1 MDTNGATT
9 GDGLDLPESLKRVNA
24 KPLTKSQIKVRD
36 AAIAR
41 VATPA
46 TNSRL
51 PKGGLEPAG
60 VAMLKEASVAKS
72 TKDAGRH
79 DERAV
84 VKQQERAAKVRE
96 GRGGLITVASIAKEY
111 GMIPREARACL
122 RAAKL
127 TKPAGGWAFD
137 AKDPALAKVREVLTS
152 GKVKTTKTKTPVAPK
167 STPIPPPS
175 ETVWSGKAKK
185 VAKAKIAVAVSAKVA
200 ARAEAKKAVRA
211 KKPTKVPF
219 NAKAAAA
226 AKPVR
231 SFATKIKNFGE
242 E

>member
-79 DERAV
+79 ERAV

-96 GRGGLITVASIAKEY
+96 GRDGFITVASIAKEY

-152 GKVKTTKTKTPVAPK
+152 GKVKTTKTTKTPVAPK

-185 VAKAKIAVAVSAKVA
+185 AAKAKVAVAVPAKVA